1 MASLLRRPL
10 QFRIIV
16 IPAFLA
22 TIALLHFAI
31 SNTYQ
36 IKNAISYATR
46 PLWDEAN
53 GPKEIISHY
62 YAEGMRMDSHA
73 CQLHGWKE
81 RKGKENIRVMDAILM
96 SSELDL
102 LEIRMNEL
110 DSVVD
115 KFFIIESNAT
125 FTGLPK
131 ETYFANNRARF
142 SKFDNKI
149 VYKLLPGYPLR
160 PGQSAWDVEALTRD
174 AMTAMLREHIRELP
188 SDTPALV
195 IMSDI
200 DEIPSKHTIDLLKTC
215 GFGDSIHL
223 QLRNF
228 LYSFEWQLDMAS
240 WRASVHLWRP
250 NVYYRHSKSGNRMLA
265 DSGWHCSYCFR
276 TIPEYIVKM
285 KGFSHSDRIGGNMRL
300 LDPRRIQE
308 TICRGKDIFGML
320 PEAYS
325 YKDMLSQMS
334 LDPMTSAV
342 GLPRFLID
350 NAARFR
356 FLLPGGC
363 CATSRKCGLAAQAA
377 ASASEKKQVF
387 SLFPSRS
394 DADVWTLWTTGTGV
408 GIRDIVHPF

>member
-1 MASLLRRPL
+1 MVFILRRPL
-10 QFRIIV
+10 KFRV
-16 IPAFLA
+16 ILVPVFLV
-22 TIALLHFAI
+22 TIGLLHLII
-31 SNTYQ
+31 SNQYQ
-36 IKNAISYATR
+36 LRNILSYATR
-46 PLWDEAN
+46 PLWDAAD
-53 GPKEIISHY
+53 GPKEIVPHY
-62 YAEGMRMDSHA
+62 YAEGMLIDSHA

-81 RKGKENIRVMDAILM
+81 REGKDKVMIMDAVLM

-131 ETYFANNRARF
+131 ETYFANNRERF
-142 SKFDNKI
+142 SKFEKKI
-149 VYKLLPGYPLR
+149 IYKPLHGYPLR
-160 PGQSAWDVEALTRD
+160 SGQTAWDVEGATRD
-174 AMTAMLREHIRELP
+174 AMTSMLHNHIRALP
-188 SDTPALV
+188 SGILSFV

-200 DEIPSKHTIDLLKTC
+200 DEIPSKHSIDLLKAC
-215 GFGDSIHL
+215 DFGESLHL

-228 LYSFEWQLDMAS
+228 LYSFEWQLDMSS

-250 NVYYRHSKSGNRMLA
+250 NTFYRHSKSGNRMLA

-276 TIPEYIVKM
+276 TLPEYIVKM
-285 KGFSHSDRIGGNMRL
+285 RGFSHSDRIGGNMKL

-325 YKDMLSQMS
+325 YKDLLSQIR

-350 NAARFR
+350 NAERFR

-363 CATSRKCGLAAQAA
+363 QRES
-377 ASASEKKQVF
+377 
-387 SLFPSRS
+387 
-394 DADVWTLWTTGTGV
+394 
-408 GIRDIVHPF
+408 